1 MVIDSP
7 KGNFRFLK
15 GSGPYSSGAVA
26 ADGYEVVHVIF
37 NPLPSLWK
45 AFDLVEAHLKSL
57 NRPLNALC
65 GIFILASE
73 ELTHCLYQSDFG
85 AKPCESL
92 GHLTADGPGA
102 DDG

>member
-26 ADGYEVVHVIF
+26 LDGYEVVHVIF

-57 NRPLNALC
+57 NRPRTALC
-65 GIFILASE
+65 GM
-73 ELTHCLYQSDFG
+73 ELRIPRALSIEAFKEFNQPYID
-85 AKPCESL
+85 
-92 GHLTADGPGA
+92 HLELSS
-102 DDG
+102 